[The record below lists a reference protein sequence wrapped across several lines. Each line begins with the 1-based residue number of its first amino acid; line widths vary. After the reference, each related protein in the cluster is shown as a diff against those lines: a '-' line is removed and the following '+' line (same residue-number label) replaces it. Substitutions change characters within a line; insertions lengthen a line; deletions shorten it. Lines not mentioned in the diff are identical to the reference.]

1 MAPSEPDA
9 LSLLVLVT
17 PHFNMAATVG
27 FIDPFRAAN
36 YLEGRSRFRWQI
48 ASLRGG
54 ACIASNGMTIDT
66 LPLAEVQQGNRDFVI
81 VSSSWTPEAY
91 KSSPLHTSLWRW
103 AGQGATMGGLD
114 TGAFILAEA
123 GLLKNRRATVHY
135 EHIDAMQELY
145 PNVTVS
151 EELFVFDGT
160 RITCCGGAA
169 SVDFALHIIK
179 GTHGDALA
187 NAAAR
192 YVFHQNVRPQGAMQS
207 PGLAEPMGQL
217 APSAVKRAIRL
228 MEENLEAPLS
238 IPEICESIRLS
249 QRQLNRLF
257 ARYVKKTPTLY
268 YRDIRLDRARGLVT
282 QTEMPLVE
290 VAVASGF
297 SSQVHFSRAYRERF
311 GLSPR
316 SDRIEGRVPF
326 EFRAWPMHR
335 TKKDTQARP
344 E

>member
-1 MAPSEPDA
+1 MTDRSGDT
-9 LSLLVLVT
+9 LSLLILVT
-17 PHFNMAATVG
+17 PNFNMAATVG

-36 YLEGRSRFRWQI
+36 YLEGKARFQWQVI
-48 ASLRGG
+48 SPNGG
-54 ACIASNGMTIDT
+54 ACTASNGLT
-66 LPLAEVQQGNRDFVI
+66 LETTALAEVQNGRRDMVVI
-81 VSSSWTPEAY
+81 SSSWAPESY
-91 KSSPLHTSLWRW
+91 NSTPLHTSLWRW
-103 AGQGATMGGLD
+103 AGQGVTLGGLD

-123 GLLKNRRATVHY
+123 GLLKGRRATVHY

-151 EELFVFDGT
+151 EELFVFDEG

-179 GTHGDALA
+179 GTAGDALA

-192 YVFHQNVRPQGAMQS
+192 YLFHQTVRPQGAMQS
-207 PGLAEPMGQL
+207 PGLAEPMGHL
-217 APSAVKRAIRL
+217 APAAVKRAIAL
-228 MEENLEAPLS
+228 MEQNLETPLS
-238 IPEICESIRLS
+238 IPEICDAINLS

-257 ARYVKKTPTLY
+257 ARHVKKTPILY

-282 QTEMPLVE
+282 QTDMSLLE
-290 VAVASGF
+290 VSVASGF
-297 SSQVHFSRAYRERF
+297 ASQVHFSRAYRERF

-316 SDRIEGRVPF
+316 NDRVEGRVPF

-335 TKKDTQARP
+335 KAD
-344 E
+344 